1 MEEKSNYNS
10 KVLTRFDLRDAL
22 LKLKKMQHPDCAG
35 DLLYKNEF
43 GKLYLQYDPNKALV
57 KKSGHT
63 LAYIEND
70 QGVYVLDINDC
81 LDYNDYLK
89 EEMASVIVIDDDSKF
104 LSQRFLKNAKVAYT
118 YAEYELRETKNAD
131 LCILK
136 FDSAIGS
143 AECLLLTIMQVMT
156 SMYGDVDENILD
168 FFIDMANYYFAGN
181 YSKPGVKLEDIAGV
195 EYMSAYKKL
204 TSYLIELAG
213 QQLTRNTIY
222 D

>member
-1 MEEKSNYNS
+1 MEKTNYSN
-10 KVLTRFDLRDAL
+10 KVLTRFCMRDGILA
-22 LKLKKMQHPDCAG
+22 LKKLQQSDCVG
-35 DLLYKNEF
+35 DILYKNEF

-57 KKSGHT
+57 KTSGHT
-63 LAYIEND
+63 LVYLENE
-70 QGVYVLDINDC
+70 QGVYALELNDC

-89 EEMASVIVIDDDSKF
+89 EEIASVIVIDDDSKL
-104 LSQRFLKNAKVAYT
+104 LSQKFLNNAKVAYT
-118 YAEYELRETKNAD
+118 YAEYELRSTKNAD
-131 LCILK
+131 LCLLK

-156 SMYGDVDENILD
+156 SMYGDVDENILH
-168 FFIDMANYYFAGN
+168 FFIDMANYYFSGN
-181 YSKPGVKLEDIAGV
+181 YSKPGIKLEDIAGV

-213 QQLTRNTIY
+213 QQLVRNTIY